1 MRLLFTLCLAG
12 VLLTPVVVRAQ
23 RERLSPD
30 EYDYVAKTWPNAK
43 QTNTGI
49 RYIIEKEGVGQPP
62 NPGDKVS
69 VLYVGRLL
77 LTGKVFD
84 TDLDRQHPLTFRVDR
99 GAVIRGWDQ
108 ILQEMKLGEKRL
120 VIIPS
125 DYAYGSRGQGP
136 DIPADTALVFEMELI
151 KIERVE

>member
-1 MRLLFTLCLAG
+1 MRFLCTLFLAG
-12 VLLTPVVVRAQ
+12 LMLAPAAVRAQ

-30 EYDYVAKTWPNAK
+30 EYDFVAKTWPNAK
-43 QTNTGI
+43 KTNTGI
-49 RYIIEKEGVGQPP
+49 RYIIEKEGVGEPP

-69 VLYVGRLL
+69 VIYVGRLL
-77 LTGKVFD
+77 NGKVFD
-84 TDLDRQHPLTFRVDR
+84 TDLDRQHPLSFRVDR

-108 ILQEMKLGEKRL
+108 ILQLMKLGEKRL

-125 DYAYGSRGQGP
+125 DYAYGSRGQAP